1 MKAGKAMDDFLESS
15 PEVFGWYF
23 DHVRHLK
30 FEEEPDYQYLREI
43 FRVKM
48 NDEGWKY
55 DEKFDW
61 LVGGERGTLVP
72 EEYRYDPNVDPPI
85 DELYL
90 KW

>member
-1 MKAGKAMDDFLESS
+1 
-15 PEVFGWYF
+15 
-23 DHVRHLK
+23 
-30 FEEEPDYQYLREI
+30 
-43 FRVKM
+43 M

-72 EEYRYDPNVDPPI
+72 EEYIYDPNVDPPI
-85 DELYL
+85 DELYIN